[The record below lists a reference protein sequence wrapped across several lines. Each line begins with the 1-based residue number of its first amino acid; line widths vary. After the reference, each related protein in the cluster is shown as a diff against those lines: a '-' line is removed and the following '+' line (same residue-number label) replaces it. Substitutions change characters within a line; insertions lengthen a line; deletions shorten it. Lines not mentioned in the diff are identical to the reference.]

1 LFDEKLFFFIYYL
14 SSHAGKFCFLS
25 SLFFLPFC
33 LSYVVEELKEE
44 LKDDDDDD
52 KEEEEEGKEDKR
64 L

>member
-1 LFDEKLFFFIYYL
+1 MRNFSSSFIIYHITRRQILFPLV
-14 SSHAGKFCFLS
+14 

-44 LKDDDDDD
+44 LKEDDDDDD
-52 KEEEEEGKEDKR
+52 KEEEGKEDKR